1 MAEVMEGVRKGLTL
15 APEPDTPVGQRG
27 LGHGFLSCVVSK
39 EMKGTF
45 TQGSGGCGEPRSGMP
60 EQLGGSH
67 GLEVP
72 VHPWILVEGSGAY
85 SRCVSLFLCR

>member
-39 EMKGTF
+39 EMKGTCA
-45 TQGSGGCGEPRSGMP
+45 QYSGSCGERILGIP